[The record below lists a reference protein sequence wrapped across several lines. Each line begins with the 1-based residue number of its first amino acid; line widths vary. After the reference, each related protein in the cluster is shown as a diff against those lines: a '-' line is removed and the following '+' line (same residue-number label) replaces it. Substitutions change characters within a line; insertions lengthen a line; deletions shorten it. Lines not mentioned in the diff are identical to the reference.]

1 MLDETL
7 KIMRHIFDARIDNAI
22 DYSAYIAWTSARD
35 IIEYALANNIECLK
49 EFDYLP
55 TIEDLMAESKRASS
69 QPSNFIAR
77 PRFT

>member
-1 MLDETL
+1 MSNETL
-7 KIMRHIFDARIDNAI
+7 KIMRHIFNARIDNAI

-55 TIEDLMAESKRASS
+55 TLEDLMTESKRA
-69 QPSNFIAR
+69 NN
-77 PRFT
+77 